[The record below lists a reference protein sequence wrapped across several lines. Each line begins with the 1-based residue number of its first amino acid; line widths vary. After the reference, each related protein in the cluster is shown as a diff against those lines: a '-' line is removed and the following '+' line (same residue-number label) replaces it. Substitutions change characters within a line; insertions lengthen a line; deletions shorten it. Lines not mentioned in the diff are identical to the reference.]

1 MTATADGLGPRLD
14 DPAELDRFLRN
25 YTPAGLTG
33 EKWAALAP
41 EAIALVK
48 NAGPLTRTR
57 VEKDIQLLGA
67 VAARLLERNRELS
80 LDEALADTTLL
91 DFDLALARGGASD
104 KTRENRRG
112 ILRRLQAVHHDVP
125 WRQARRPDGE
135 RVDALPSPSLASEI
149 ARLLAVAET
158 DRGADAAAFVAAVDA
173 ARRARRGHGV
183 AGTDDPAAWRRAR
196 SFAER
201 HGLGLTQRVL
211 AAAVTHEVLLT
222 EQPVAVLIAAA
233 GLTRRDLDLGLTH
246 VAVLPERPSKQQR
259 AVLRGA

>member
-1 MTATADGLGPRLD
+1 MTATADDPGPRLD
-14 DPAELDRFLRN
+14 DPAELDRFLAD
-25 YTPAGLTG
+25 YAPTGLTA
-33 EKWAALAP
+33 ERWAPLAP
-41 EAIALVK
+41 DAIALVK
-48 NAGPLTRTR
+48 RAGPLTRVR
-57 VEKDIQLLGA
+57 VEKDIQALGA
-67 VAARLLERNRELS
+67 VAARLLERNRDLS

-125 WRQARRPDGE
+125 WRQARRTDGE
-135 RVDALPSPSLASEI
+135 RVDALPPPALAGEI
-149 ARLLAVAET
+149 AHLIAVAAR
-158 DRGADAAAFVAAVDA
+158 DQGADAAAFVDAVQT
-173 ARRARRGHGV
+173 ARRARRGHGE
-183 AGTDDPAAWRRAR
+183 AGTVDPADWRRAR
-196 SFAER
+196 AFAER

-222 EQPVAVLIAAA
+222 EPPVAVLIAAA

-246 VAVLPERPSKQQR
+246 AAALPDQPSDQHR